1 MPAARSPLSTARA
14 LGRSILSR
22 LSQSLYGVEAGVVP
36 VAGGNA
42 IDINASPSDAIV
54 LRGLTLNGSGIGLN
68 GINFNSGASLTITN
82 CVVQN
87 FVHTAGPGTGNGI
100 LIEPTSGPMN
110 FAITNTII
118 SNNGEIGIFY
128 IPASNSVGNGV
139 IDHVVATGN
148 IYGVNIE
155 APLNGPKGFVAIS
168 NSVFSN
174 NVQDGIF
181 DENGVLS
188 IDNVTISGNSNAGIQ
203 AVGTTQVL
211 LGRSVIA
218 GNVTGILTD
227 PLSTFTYKDNRINLN
242 GTDVSGTLDTQF
254 VLQ

>member
-100 LIEPTSGPMN
+100 LIEPTS
-110 FAITNTII
+110 
-118 SNNGEIGIFY
+118 
-128 IPASNSVGNGV
+128 
-139 IDHVVATGN
+139 
-148 IYGVNIE
+148 
-155 APLNGPKGFVAIS
+155 
-168 NSVFSN
+168 
-174 NVQDGIF
+174 
-181 DENGVLS
+181 
-188 IDNVTISGNSNAGIQ
+188 
-203 AVGTTQVL
+203 
-211 LGRSVIA
+211 
-218 GNVTGILTD
+218 
-227 PLSTFTYKDNRINLN
+227 
-242 GTDVSGTLDTQF
+242 
-254 VLQ
+254 